1 MLLGAFLCFEG
12 SIDLDLYGLII
23 DRECVVGGGGGRLV
37 GVGDGGQWLGSQW
50 WWAGSLGTWGE
61 FPRVSDYFTIYWQY
75 YSTKIQNDGRRL
87 PITCLNL
94 RRRSA
99 R

>member
-1 MLLGAFLCFEG
+1 M
-12 SIDLDLYGLII
+12 YGLII
-23 DRECVVGGGGGRLV
+23 DRECVVGGG
-37 GVGDGGQWLGSQW
+37 
-50 WWAGSLGTWGE
+50 WWAGLAVAGSGWVVGSLGDVGGE
-61 FPRVSDYFTIYWQY
+61 FPRVSDYFTIYYQY

-94 RRRSA
+94 RRWSA